1 MTKKKAIN
9 TLNIPSNK
17 ISTHSDKDFTI
28 NFSCLL
34 EKSYKK
40 LSQDTYKGLINT
52 LVFLSKEKVI
62 SIQQKGIKDYKKI
75 PKTSINE
82 IGWTNH
88 HTAREHSIV
97 NGEVNDYML
106 QFDIGNAGRIY
117 GFFCEQ
123 IFYLTI
129 IDQNHKATG

>member
-1 MTKKKAIN
+1 
-9 TLNIPSNK
+9 
-17 ISTHSDKDFTI
+17 
-28 NFSCLL
+28 
-34 EKSYKK
+34 
-40 LSQDTYKGLINT
+40 
-52 LVFLSKEKVI
+52 LSKEKVI

-82 IGWTNH
+82 IGLTNH